1 MKKLIFLIF
10 SGFCL
15 STAFQPVEAS
25 NSKNRLTGSVVKG
38 IVERFVAIHYS
49 QKPLDDTISKEIFKL
64 YLNRLDPGHYYFL
77 EKDIQEFQRYETR
90 LDDMLRRGNI
100 EFALDVFSRFK
111 TRLQQRLQQLEG
123 FLQQEFDFS
132 KDGEWRIKR
141 SEEPYPKDLKAA
153 QEIWRLKIKFDL
165 LTLKLGGTEL
175 EEAKNRMMKR
185 VRGLWKDYS
194 QYDDDDVVSLF
205 LNAMANAYDPH
216 SAYMAAQE
224 LKNFDISIK
233 LSLDGIGAVLRWEDG
248 YTVVNSVIPGG
259 AAARHGKLRV
269 EDRII
274 AVAQAD
280 EAFESVIDMRLND
293 VVQLIRG
300 KRGTTV
306 RLQVLRESE
315 IGLDTLKFSIV
326 RDKIV
331 LKEGEAQSHI
341 FEPSAGT
348 KESSN
353 LPELKHRIGVI
364 KLPSFYV
371 DFNDRRKNPNN
382 YKSSSRDVKKHL
394 QKFVDSKVDGLIL
407 DLRSNG
413 GGGLDE
419 AITMAGLFIGR
430 NPVVVVR
437 QSGGR
442 RVTVHRSREKTIFEN
457 PVLLMLNRYSASASE
472 ILAGALQD
480 YQRAVLVGDRTTFG
494 KGTVQNI
501 VQLPEGFGALKITI
515 AQFYRVS
522 GGSTQNKG
530 VEANIIF
537 PSVNNVRDIGE
548 SVLENALPW
557 RSIDSVS
564 YSKVQNLEKILGTL
578 NERSN
583 KRVDDSEF
591 FINTKR
597 DIDEYLNNI
606 KPLQYTSI
614 LKMQEDHQRRLE
626 EREKEMASAKPKDAA
641 HADASNNIPSDISV
655 DGYLKES
662 MVILEDFI
670 ELKNGKTSKL

>member
-15 STAFQPVEAS
+15 STVFQPVEAS
-25 NSKNRLTGSVVKG
+25 NSNNRLTGSVVKG

-341 FEPSAGT
+341 FEPSTGT

>member
-15 STAFQPVEAS
+15 STVFHPVEAS

-49 QKPLDDTISKEIFKL
+49 QKSLDDTISKEIFKL

-153 QEIWRLKIKFDL
+153 QGIWRLKIKFDL

>member
-15 STAFQPVEAS
+15 STVFQPVEAS

-341 FEPSAGT
+341 FEPSTGT

>member
-15 STAFQPVEAS
+15 STAFHPVEAS

-341 FEPSAGT
+341 FEPSTGT

>member
-49 QKPLDDTISKEIFKL
+49 QKSLDDTISKEIFKL

-341 FEPSAGT
+341 FEPSTGT

-578 NERSN
+578 NKRSN

>member
-15 STAFQPVEAS
+15 STVFHPVEAA

-578 NERSN
+578 NKRSN

>member
-15 STAFQPVEAS
+15 STVFHPVEAS

-293 VVQLIRG
+293 VVQLIRV

>member
-15 STAFQPVEAS
+15 SSAFHPVEAS
-25 NSKNRLTGSVVKG
+25 NSNNRLTGSVVKG

-341 FEPSAGT
+341 FEPSTGT

>member
-15 STAFQPVEAS
+15 STVFQTVEAS

-49 QKPLDDTISKEIFKL
+49 QKSLDDTISKEIFKL

-341 FEPSAGT
+341 FEPSTGT

-578 NERSN
+578 NKRSN
-583 KRVDDSEF
+583 KRVEDSEF

>member
-15 STAFQPVEAS
+15 STAFHPVEAS

>member
-15 STAFQPVEAS
+15 STVFQPVEAS

>member
-15 STAFQPVEAS
+15 STVFHPVEAS

-341 FEPSAGT
+341 FEPSTGT

>member
-15 STAFQPVEAS
+15 STVFHPVEAT

-341 FEPSAGT
+341 FEPSTGT

>member
-15 STAFQPVEAS
+15 STVFHPVEAS
-25 NSKNRLTGSVVKG
+25 NSNNRLTGSVVKG

-123 FLQQEFDFS
+123 FLQQEFDFA

>member
-15 STAFQPVEAS
+15 SSAFHPVEAS
-25 NSKNRLTGSVVKG
+25 NSNNRLTGSVVKG

-123 FLQQEFDFS
+123 FLQQEFDFA

-194 QYDDDDVVSLF
+194 QYEDDDVVSLF

-501 VQLPEGFGALKITI
+501 VQLPEGFGALKVTI

>member
-15 STAFQPVEAS
+15 STLFHPVEAS

-341 FEPSAGT
+341 FEPSTGT

-394 QKFVDSKVDGLIL
+394 QKFVDSNVDGLIL

>member
-153 QEIWRLKIKFDL
+153 QGIWRLKIKFDL

-530 VEANIIF
+530 VEAKIIF

-578 NERSN
+578 NKRSN

>member
-15 STAFQPVEAS
+15 STVFHPVEAT
-25 NSKNRLTGSVVKG
+25 NSKNHLTGSVVKG

-153 QEIWRLKIKFDL
+153 QGIWRLKIKFDL

>member
-15 STAFQPVEAS
+15 STLFHPVEAS
-25 NSKNRLTGSVVKG
+25 NSNNRLTGSVVKG

-394 QKFVDSKVDGLIL
+394 QKFVDSNVDGLIL

>member
-15 STAFQPVEAS
+15 STVFQPVEAS
-25 NSKNRLTGSVVKG
+25 NSNNRLTGSVVKG

>member
-1 MKKLIFLIF
+1 
-10 SGFCL
+10 
-15 STAFQPVEAS
+15 
-25 NSKNRLTGSVVKG
+25 
-38 IVERFVAIHYS
+38 
-49 QKPLDDTISKEIFKL
+49 LDDTISKEIFKL

-341 FEPSAGT
+341 FEPSTGT

-394 QKFVDSKVDGLIL
+394 QKFVDSNVDGLIL

>member
-49 QKPLDDTISKEIFKL
+49 QKSLDDTISKEIFKL

-394 QKFVDSKVDGLIL
+394 QKFVDSNVDGLIL

>member
-15 STAFQPVEAS
+15 SSAFHPVEAS
-25 NSKNRLTGSVVKG
+25 NSNNRLTGSVVKG

-394 QKFVDSKVDGLIL
+394 QKFVDSNVDGLIL

>member
-15 STAFQPVEAS
+15 STVFHPVEAS

>member
-153 QEIWRLKIKFDL
+153 QGIWRLKIKFDL

>member
-10 SGFCL
+10 SVFCL
-15 STAFQPVEAS
+15 STAFHPVEAA

>member
-15 STAFQPVEAS
+15 STVFQPVEAS
-25 NSKNRLTGSVVKG
+25 NSNNRLTGSVVKG

-123 FLQQEFDFS
+123 FLQQEFDFA

-341 FEPSAGT
+341 FEPSTGT

>member
-15 STAFQPVEAS
+15 STAFHPVEAA

>member
-15 STAFQPVEAS
+15 STLFHPVEAS
-25 NSKNRLTGSVVKG
+25 NSNNRLTGSVVKG

-49 QKPLDDTISKEIFKL
+49 QKSLDDTISKEIFKL

>member
-15 STAFQPVEAS
+15 STVFHPVEAA

-49 QKPLDDTISKEIFKL
+49 QKSLDDTISKEIFKL

-341 FEPSAGT
+341 FEPSTGT

>member
-15 STAFQPVEAS
+15 STVFQPVEAS
-25 NSKNRLTGSVVKG
+25 NSNNRLTGSVVKG

-123 FLQQEFDFS
+123 FLQQEFDFA

-348 KESSN
+348 KKSSN

>member
-341 FEPSAGT
+341 FEPSTGT

-626 EREKEMASAKPKDAA
+626 KREKEMASAKPKDAA

>member
-15 STAFQPVEAS
+15 STVFQPVEAS

-49 QKPLDDTISKEIFKL
+49 QKSLDDTISKEIFKL

>member
-15 STAFQPVEAS
+15 STVFQPVEAS
-25 NSKNRLTGSVVKG
+25 NSNNRLTGSVVKG

-49 QKPLDDTISKEIFKL
+49 QKSLDDTISKEIFKL

-341 FEPSAGT
+341 FEPSTGT

>member
-15 STAFQPVEAS
+15 STAFHPVEAT

-341 FEPSAGT
+341 FEPSTGT

>member
-15 STAFQPVEAS
+15 STVFQPVEAS

-341 FEPSAGT
+341 FEPSTGT

-394 QKFVDSKVDGLIL
+394 QKFVDSNVDGLIL